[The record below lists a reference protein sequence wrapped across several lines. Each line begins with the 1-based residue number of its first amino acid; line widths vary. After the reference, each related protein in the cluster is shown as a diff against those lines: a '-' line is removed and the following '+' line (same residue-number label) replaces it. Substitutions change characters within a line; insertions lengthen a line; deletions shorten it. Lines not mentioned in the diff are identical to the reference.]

1 MEKLNAC
8 GQWCSKLFWP
18 ATWLDC
24 KNIELAGYKL
34 ADVKLFYLLIYTQTM
49 CVVLLKMEKLYFQMQ
64 LYMHMSVKLI
74 TG

>member
-1 MEKLNAC
+1 MQQVVLAT
-8 GQWCSKLFWP
+8 
-18 ATWLDC
+18 TWLDC

-34 ADVKLFYLLIYTQTM
+34 ADVKTVLLTHLHPDHV
-49 CVVLLKMEKLYFQMQ
+49 CVLLLKMEKLYFQMQ